1 MNEHQATV
9 LEETGPLSRSANVF
23 RWFAHLLSLLFH
35 PVFGPLYIL
44 IFLLYVQPVL
54 FVGFSADMKV
64 RTLLIVTLNLI
75 FFPLLT
81 VVLLRALGFIDS
93 IFLKT
98 QKDRIIPYVACG
110 IFFFWAYLV
119 FRGQPHYPALLK
131 TYILGVFLASSAA
144 LIANIYLKVSMH
156 MIGAG
161 CAVGFLLL
169 LFHTAAM
176 PVSAA
181 LFIAVLLSGLIGS
194 IRLFLTA
201 HQPAE
206 IYLGFAIGLLTQYA
220 ALFFTQ

>member
-1 MNEHQATV
+1 MQESSFAQSVTEPV
-9 LEETGPLSRSANVF
+9 LPVPSGGLS
-23 RWFAHLLSLLFH
+23 WFARFISVLLH
-35 PVFGPLYIL
+35 PVFMPLYIL
-44 IFLLYVQPVL
+44 YFLLYWQPDL
-54 FVGFSADMKV
+54 FVGFSPGMKL
-64 RTLLIVTLNLI
+64 RTLLIVLLNLV

-110 IFFFWAYLV
+110 IFFFCAYLV
-119 FRGQPHYPALLK
+119 FRGQPHYPGLLK
-131 TYILGVFLASSAA
+131 TYVLGIFLASSAA

-161 CAVGFLLL
+161 SAVGLLLL
-169 LFHTAAM
+169 LFHTASM

-194 IRLFLTA
+194 VRLYLAT
-201 HQPAE
+201 HLPVD
-206 IYLGFAIGLLTQYA
+206 IYVGFAIGLLTQYA

>member
-1 MNEHQATV
+1 MHESSLTAPVNEPSFTAPS
-9 LEETGPLSRSANVF
+9 GALS
-23 RWFAHLLSLLFH
+23 WFARIVSVLLH
-35 PVFGPLYIL
+35 PVFMPLYVL
-44 IFLLYVQPVL
+44 FFLLYWQPDL
-54 FVGFSADMKV
+54 FVGFSPGMKL
-64 RTLLIVTLNLI
+64 RTLLIVLLNLF

-131 TYILGVFLASSAA
+131 TYILGIFLASSAA

-161 CAVGFLLL
+161 SAIGFLML
-169 LFHTAAM
+169 LFHTATM

-181 LFIAVLLSGLIGS
+181 LFVAIMLSGLIGS
-194 IRLFLTA
+194 VRLYLSA
-201 HQPAE
+201 HQPVD